1 MEKVEIIAEIKELVT
16 ELIDDSTIVVTE
28 DSALVGSNG
37 IIDSL
42 NLVELCVKLEDR
54 ASEVGF
60 EFEWTSELAM
70 SKSRGVF
77 RSISNLGNEFYNQ
90 MIDKK

>member
-1 MEKVEIIAEIKELVT
+1 MDKSEIVSDIINMVVEL
-16 ELIDDSTIVVTE
+16 LDDNTVVVSE
-28 DSALVGSNG
+28 SSALVGSNG

-42 NLVELCVKLEDR
+42 NLVELCVKLEDK
-54 ASEVGF
+54 ASDLGF

-77 RSISNLGNEFYNQ
+77 RSIENLGGEFYQQ
-90 MIDKK
+90 MLDKK